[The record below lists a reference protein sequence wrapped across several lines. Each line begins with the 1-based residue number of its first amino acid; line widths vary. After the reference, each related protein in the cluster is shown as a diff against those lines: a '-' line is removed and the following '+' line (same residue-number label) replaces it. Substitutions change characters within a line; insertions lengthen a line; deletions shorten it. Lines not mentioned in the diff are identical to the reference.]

1 MKGDNHMRWR
11 RTLSLVVLA
20 SIVMGG
26 GQLNPAYGAKSE
38 QALYETY
45 AKVTGLGNYEFEVE
59 THEVPSH
66 EVLPIVGKEYFPYST
81 ARYVTE
87 VDNTAPSA
95 IYEAKTVAKVD
106 VVFAFGEYSE
116 LGLVEDS
123 IASFTSK
130 LQEASNH
137 IDAQV
142 TAVETVTGG
151 FNMEDADATTI
162 YTLWDQYPNP
172 NNYTLQGANSDTIIN
187 AVYTW
192 NGYESMKRPGCKS
205 DFNQMFIEASSYD
218 VSDFTIQTDYS
229 WHGCYVPSG
238 YVFRFNPELDQAYV
252 LTLGRNT
259 EIAPGELGWS
269 ITSKVS
275 LYKVNHISNI
285 VGKSVWMPQYAEA
298 TKLAMANHDFS
309 IIGAGTTVKLEVRG
323 NSIAVYDN
331 NVCILSYIDQTMPS
345 CGGVGLWAGCT
356 VSFKNVQLAYD
367 KTEKKSL
374 GEAVQDVA
382 WRDNSIRF
390 VVYAEDENPEYMA
403 ETDNKDY
410 QYTITKLLNCNTYL
424 INLGT
429 TKNKDTLQQLLQFI
443 SNTTEEKGT
452 FFLNTP
458 VEQALDSSCNWIIDK
473 VKNLE
478 KPEDWILVDEEV
490 YWNTLYTDQE
500 HDLPLNYG
508 EHDGTQAQPQDTSD
522 IELGNSW
529 GVSLTHL
536 YTDEKILAE
545 KWRYRHFNNYF
556 DNSTGREGFHAVWL
570 QDPIT
575 IFPKPG
581 LYRINYKR
589 KDNPLSTTNLTDA
602 FDNYRYWS
610 TDYDRK

>member
-1 MKGDNHMRWR
+1 M
-11 RTLSLVVLA
+11 
-20 SIVMGG
+20 
-26 GQLNPAYGAKSE
+26 
-38 QALYETY
+38 
-45 AKVTGLGNYEFEVE
+45 
-59 THEVPSH
+59 
-66 EVLPIVGKEYFPYST
+66 
-81 ARYVTE
+81 
-87 VDNTAPSA
+87 
-95 IYEAKTVAKVD
+95 YEAKTVAKVD

-116 LGLVEDS
+116 LGLIEDS
-123 IASFTSK
+123 MTGFTSK

-151 FNMEDADATTI
+151 FNMEDADAITI
-162 YTLWDQYPNP
+162 YNYWDQFPNP
-172 NNYTLQGANSDTIIN
+172 NNYVLVLD
-187 AVYTW
+187 
-192 NGYESMKRPGCKS
+192 R
-205 DFNQMFIEASSYD
+205 FICNLY
-218 VSDFTIQTDYS
+218 
-229 WHGCYVPSG
+229 
-238 YVFRFNPELDQAYV
+238 
-252 LTLGRNT
+252 GR
-259 EIAPGELGWS
+259 AGEQ
-269 ITSKVS
+269 KF
-275 LYKVNHISNI
+275 
-285 VGKSVWMPQYAEA
+285 Q
-298 TKLAMANHDFS
+298 
-309 IIGAGTTVKLEVRG
+309 GAGTNAFNQFFIEHDSWDVADFEMDFNIRLHGCGWGSGAVFHWDKIRDRGYILVCSNATGKVQVRYVDNFGRCIGGHVNPENIGELVVSNDASFELSWPSQLEIYGHNFTNVHIEMKGTKLYVSVDG
-323 NSIAVYDN
+323 QQLISYDFKN
-331 NVCILSYIDQTMPS
+331 DQSRYIPS
-345 CGGVGLWAGCT
+345 GGIGLHAGCC
-356 VSFKNVQLAYD
+356 VAYADVALAYD
-367 KTEKKSL
+367 KTEKRSL

-390 VVYAEDENPEYMA
+390 VVYAEDENPEYME

-458 VEQALDSSCNWIIDK
+458 VDQALDKSCDWIIDK

-500 HDLPLNYG
+500 HDLPLNFG